1 VEELVPESMSPTES
15 AAAHRTAEIFQA
27 ALRFTR
33 YVMLIPVVMLVL
45 ASLGAFF
52 YSIIV
57 FIDSVRAIDRTPF
70 PPKQNISYFVLSV
83 DVLLIGATLFI
94 AAVGFFELFVP
105 FSKEDPQDRH
115 PWRPDWLAMND
126 LNDLK
131 ARIISMLVL
140 VSVVSF
146 VDVLVKF
153 TSGPSVIYAGGGVA
167 LTVGALTLYLR
178 FGTGSHS

>member
-1 VEELVPESMSPTES
+1 VEELAPGGERAPRRGV
-15 AAAHRTAEIFQA
+15 AQRIAIGFQA

-33 YVMLIPVVMLVL
+33 YVMLVPVIILL
-45 ASLGAFF
+45 FASLGAFF
-52 YSIIV
+52 YSVVV
-57 FIDSVRAIDRTPF
+57 FIDSVRAINRLPF
-70 PPKQNISYFVLSV
+70 PPKGNISYFVLSV

-105 FSKEDPQDRH
+105 FSTDEEGDKH
-115 PWRPDWLAMND
+115 PWRPDWLAMRD

-131 ARIISMLVL
+131 ARIVSMLVL

-153 TSGPSVIYAGGGVA
+153 TGGPSVIYAGGGVA

-178 FGTGSHS
+178 FGTGDHR

>member
-1 VEELVPESMSPTES
+1 VEELSHRSERPRRGVPK
-15 AAAHRTAEIFQA
+15 RTAELFQA

-33 YVMLIPVVMLVL
+33 YVMLVPVIILLL
-45 ASLGAFF
+45 ASLGAFV
-52 YSIIV
+52 YSVVV
-57 FIDSVRAIDRTPF
+57 FVDSVRAINKYPF
-70 PPKQNISYFVLSV
+70 PPKGNISYFVLSV

-105 FSKEDPQDRH
+105 FATDEEEDRH
-115 PWRPDWLAMND
+115 PWRPDWLAMKD

-131 ARIISMLVL
+131 ARIVSMLVL

-153 TSGPSVIYAGGGVA
+153 AGGPGVIYAGGGVA
-167 LTVGALTLYLR
+167 LTVVALTVYLR
-178 FGTGSHS
+178 FGTGDHH